1 VKRPALISAGK
12 KAALSLAD
20 DDSSE
25 DKVATKALELAS
37 DNPLTD
43 DQMKTLI
50 KVISDQI
57 TKHLKLER
65 IEAKIL
71 DEGNKTSISCAA
83 KSNGKLL
90 LVIRLS

>member
-1 VKRPALISAGK
+1 MKRPALISAAK